1 MNEQPLSKNQ
11 IKKQKKLEKL
21 KELKPLKR
29 QQEKQ
34 RRKQNKQKAYERGDK
49 EYLSNLR
56 KNKKPRRSEI
66 THSNLKIVLDS
77 NFDQHQTDK
86 EIISLGNQITTCYSL
101 NRQST
106 TPTHLQVTSY
116 RDKLKSR
123 LDSLS
128 RENWN
133 GNYIEFR
140 NEDFE
145 NIYESSQCVYLTADT
160 NDMLDDLNTDDV
172 YIIGAMVDHNRLK
185 VCILFFVNLTNYLL
199 YRLNIRT

>member
-66 THSNLKIVLDS
+66 THSNVKIVLD
-77 NFDQHQTDK
+77 
-86 EIISLGNQITTCYSL
+86 
-101 NRQST
+101 
-106 TPTHLQVTSY
+106 
-116 RDKLKSR
+116 
-123 LDSLS
+123 
-128 RENWN
+128 
-133 GNYIEFR
+133 
-140 NEDFE
+140 
-145 NIYESSQCVYLTADT
+145 
-160 NDMLDDLNTDDV
+160 
-172 YIIGAMVDHNRLK
+172 
-185 VCILFFVNLTNYLL
+185 
-199 YRLNIRT
+199 